1 MLWSSFTQNNAPSAS
16 RWIAD
21 ADSTSGKDFR
31 NMKKK
36 LLTMTLAALLT
47 ASLGLAGCGSNSG
60 TSETSSA
67 DNSSAGTT
75 SAGASSTAGSDTA
88 DASSAAASS
97 AASSDAGD
105 ADAGSTS
112 SSSTSAEASSAD
124 SADVKTLKVGL
135 LGNSVKPVGVLV
147 ADAMGYFEE
156 EGVNVEFEKVSSMND
171 AYMAVSTGDLDVY
184 LFSSTAAAT
193 FISQGTITLRVFGG
207 TAAEGSEIMAAPD
220 SGLTLD
226 SADSLVGKT
235 IACQMPETGQMVL
248 KNYLIEEG
256 YTIGGPDENA
266 DVTFVYVE
274 DGNTAVEGVLKGE
287 YDLCITNQC
296 LGYYADE
303 LGVDLVGAV
312 KDFVDPYPCCRQTC
326 NEKTYEEN
334 KDALIRFETA
344 ALRGYDYY
352 RNNEEETLDILVD
365 YAGEDRDFIKG
376 QVYGTDSYTPV
387 MRLSLDPDKD
397 ACIKFYEA
405 MGNIGQ
411 IDNTLD
417 VDWSKYVVTDV
428 YETALNDLAARE
440 PDNALWGELTEY
452 YKAHNTL

>member
-1 MLWSSFTQNNAPSAS
+1 
-16 RWIAD
+16 
-21 ADSTSGKDFR
+21 
-31 NMKKK
+31 MKKK
-36 LLTMTLAALLT
+36 LLSMTLAALLC
-47 ASLGLAGCGSNSG
+47 ASLGLAGCGS
-60 TSETSSA
+60 SSDA
-67 DNSSAGTT
+67 KST
-75 SAGASSTAGSDTA
+75 SAA
-88 DASSAAASS
+88 DASSAGAASVSASSASASGTSDTSSAGASS
-97 AASSDAGD
+97 AASSETEDAA
-105 ADAGSTS
+105 ADSTS
-112 SSSTSAEASSAD
+112 SASAEASSAD

-193 FISQGTITLRVFGG
+193 FISQGTTTLRVFGG

-220 SGLTLD
+220 SGITLD
-226 SADSLVGKT
+226 SAESLAGKT

-256 YTIGGPDENA
+256 YTIGEPGENA

-303 LGVDLVGAV
+303 LGVELVGAV

-334 KDALIRFETA
+334 KDALIKFETA
-344 ALRGYDYY
+344 ALRGYDFY
-352 RNNEEETLDILVD
+352 RNNEEKTLDILVD

-417 VDWSKYVVTDV
+417 IDWSKYVVTDV
-428 YETALNDLAARE
+428 YESALNDLAARE

-452 YKAHNTL
+452 FKAHNTI